1 MKSVCLNGTFVEP
14 AELADPLSM
23 LERNHLFQR
32 IHTFGGTAPF
42 LSVHLEILTRALNR
56 LYGMQTDLS
65 ESRIAD
71 RIARLLEINR
81 FPRQSACVTLRL
93 FPEGIDEG
101 SDRCEYLI
109 ETDRPLLY
117 PHFVLW
123 HKRMMLDTVRC
134 DAPHEGYPTAG
145 ALLCDRYAE
154 RTVRRRGGE
163 LAARESRDGV
173 LLGVGGEP
181 LLIVSG
187 RQALTTPLSAGATDS
202 AMRRLVLSACREEGL
217 TVTEYPRRGAD
228 GRRTGNR
235 SRSGL
240 PRPPLFQHGGR
251 PTQRADQPDR
261 HQNVPVN
268 EPRAIPSGMPR
279 RAFERF
285 GKIPDMRQEPLRDRS
300 SRLCACLSS

>member
-23 LERNHLFQR
+23 LERNHLYQR

-42 LSVHLEILTRALNR
+42 LSVHLEIMARALDR

-65 ESRIAD
+65 ESLIAD

-134 DAPHEGYPTAG
+134 DAPHEGYP
-145 ALLCDRYAE
+145 DRKS
-154 RTVRRRGGE
+154 V
-163 LAARESRDGV
+163 V
-173 LLGVGGEP
+173 
-181 LLIVSG
+181 
-187 RQALTTPLSAGATDS
+187 
-202 AMRRLVLSACREEGL
+202 
-217 TVTEYPRRGAD
+217 
-228 GRRTGNR
+228 
-235 SRSGL
+235 
-240 PRPPLFQHGGR
+240 
-251 PTQRADQPDR
+251 
-261 HQNVPVN
+261 
-268 EPRAIPSGMPR
+268 
-279 RAFERF
+279 
-285 GKIPDMRQEPLRDRS
+285 
-300 SRLCACLSS
+300 

>member
-163 LAARESRDGV
+163 LA
-173 LLGVGGEP
+173 
-181 LLIVSG
+181 
-187 RQALTTPLSAGATDS
+187 
-202 AMRRLVLSACREEGL
+202 MRRLVLSACREEGL
-217 TVTEYPRRGAD
+217 TVTEYPLTRQMLLRCDEALTVDVQGI
-228 GRRTGNR
+228 
-235 SRSGL
+235 
-240 PRPPLFQHGGR
+240 
-251 PTQRADQPDR
+251 
-261 HQNVPVN
+261 VPVL
-268 EPRAIPSGMPR
+268 GY
-279 RAFERF
+279 
-285 GKIPDMRQEPLRDRS
+285 RDRRYFNTAAV
-300 SRLCACLSS
+300 RLSERINRTNIRTYR

>member
-14 AELADPLSM
+14 AKLADPLSM

-42 LSVHLEILTRALNR
+42 LSVHLEILTRTLDR

-163 LAARESRDGV
+163 LAARENRDGV

-217 TVTEYPRRGAD
+217 TVTEYPLTRQMLLRCDEALTVDVQGI
-228 GRRTGNR
+228 
-235 SRSGL
+235 
-240 PRPPLFQHGGR
+240 
-251 PTQRADQPDR
+251 
-261 HQNVPVN
+261 VPVL
-268 EPRAIPSGMPR
+268 GY
-279 RAFERF
+279 
-285 GKIPDMRQEPLRDRS
+285 RDRRYFNTAAV
-300 SRLCACLSS
+300 RLSERINRTDIRTYR

>member
-42 LSVHLEILTRALNR
+42 LSVHLEILTRALDR
-56 LYGMQTDLS
+56 LYGLQTDLS

-134 DAPHEGYPTAG
+134 DAPHEGYPTAA

-154 RTVRRRGGE
+154 LTVRRRGGE
-163 LAARESRDGV
+163 LAVRESRDGV

-217 TVTEYPRRGAD
+217 TVTEYPL
-228 GRRTGNR
+228 T
-235 SRSGL
+235 
-240 PRPPLFQHGGR
+240 
-251 PTQRADQPDR
+251 
-261 HQNVPVN
+261 
-268 EPRAIPSGMPR
+268 
-279 RAFERF
+279 
-285 GKIPDMRQEPLRDRS
+285 RQMLLRCDEALTVDVQGIVSVLGYRDRRYFNTAAV
-300 SRLCACLSS
+300 RLSERINRTDIRTYR

>member
-1 MKSVCLNGTFVEP
+1 MIITHTDEFFCLIICFRWNMYRTVIVLCQGSGNDLRISFVCF
-14 AELADPLSM
+14 DPS
-23 LERNHLFQR
+23 F
-32 IHTFGGTAPF
+32 A
-42 LSVHLEILTRALNR
+42 S
-56 LYGMQTDLS
+56 
-65 ESRIAD
+65 
-71 RIARLLEINR
+71 
-81 FPRQSACVTLRL
+81 L

-163 LAARESRDGV
+163 LAARENRDGV

-217 TVTEYPRRGAD
+217 TVTEYPLTRQMLLRCDEALTVDVQGI
-228 GRRTGNR
+228 
-235 SRSGL
+235 
-240 PRPPLFQHGGR
+240 
-251 PTQRADQPDR
+251 
-261 HQNVPVN
+261 VPVL
-268 EPRAIPSGMPR
+268 GY
-279 RAFERF
+279 
-285 GKIPDMRQEPLRDRS
+285 RDRRYFNTAAV
-300 SRLCACLSS
+300 RLSERINRTDIRTYR

>member
-42 LSVHLEILTRALNR
+42 LSVHLEILTRALDR

-145 ALLCDRYAE
+145 ALLCDR
-154 RTVRRRGGE
+154 
-163 LAARESRDGV
+163 
-173 LLGVGGEP
+173 
-181 LLIVSG
+181 
-187 RQALTTPLSAGATDS
+187 
-202 AMRRLVLSACREEGL
+202 
-217 TVTEYPRRGAD
+217 
-228 GRRTGNR
+228 
-235 SRSGL
+235 
-240 PRPPLFQHGGR
+240 
-251 PTQRADQPDR
+251 
-261 HQNVPVN
+261 
-268 EPRAIPSGMPR
+268 
-279 RAFERF
+279 
-285 GKIPDMRQEPLRDRS
+285 
-300 SRLCACLSS
+300 

>member
-14 AELADPLSM
+14 AKLADPLSM

-42 LSVHLEILTRALNR
+42 LSVHLEILTRALDR

-163 LAARESRDGV
+163 LAARENRDGV

-187 RQALTTPLSAGATDS
+187 RQALTTPLSAAP
-202 AMRRLVLSACREEGL
+202 L
-217 TVTEYPRRGAD
+217 RRGAD

-240 PRPPLFQHGGR
+240 PRPPLF
-251 PTQRADQPDR
+251 
-261 HQNVPVN
+261 
-268 EPRAIPSGMPR
+268 
-279 RAFERF
+279 
-285 GKIPDMRQEPLRDRS
+285 
-300 SRLCACLSS
+300 

>member
-181 LLIVSG
+181 LLIV
-187 RQALTTPLSAGATDS
+187 
-202 AMRRLVLSACREEGL
+202 
-217 TVTEYPRRGAD
+217 TEYPLTRQMLLRCDEALTVDVQGI
-228 GRRTGNR
+228 
-235 SRSGL
+235 
-240 PRPPLFQHGGR
+240 
-251 PTQRADQPDR
+251 
-261 HQNVPVN
+261 VPVL
-268 EPRAIPSGMPR
+268 GY
-279 RAFERF
+279 
-285 GKIPDMRQEPLRDRS
+285 RDRRYFNTAAV
-300 SRLCACLSS
+300 RLSERINRTNIRTYR